1 MKTNKK
7 YLFSGIF
14 GLLIL
19 LILGGYLY
27 LNPSHRNIADE
38 EASFTLTASELQ
50 ESFRRSGSETK
61 MADQVIKTRGK
72 ITALDEK
79 SASLDRK
86 VEVSFTEKLP
96 PGVEIGMEITVK
108 GRCVGYDD
116 LLQMVKVDQAMLMEP
131 F

>member
-61 MADQVIKTRGK
+61 MADRVIKTRGK

-96 PGVEIGMEITVK
+96 PSVEIGMEITVK